1 MSEVSAIFMANRF
14 FLAIFYHG
22 LDRIGCVMVDVL
34 ASSVV
39 YCGLE
44 PQSGQTK
51 TLKLSF

>member
-1 MSEVSAIFMANRF
+1 MSGVSAIFMTNRF
-14 FLAIFYHG
+14 FFAIFYHG

-44 PQSGQTK
+44 PRSGQTK
-51 TLKLSF
+51 TLKLAF